1 MQYVFGEVSHY
12 RVEQT
17 LLQIALTASPTA
29 QYVTG
34 GLGTSSVVGIA
45 VAAFLL
51 GAAITPVGVIV
62 VLR

>member
-1 MQYVFGEVSHY
+1 MFLARFRITESNKHCFK
-12 RVEQT
+12 
-17 LLQIALTASPTA
+17 LLLTASPTA
-29 QYVTG
+29 QSATG

-51 GAAITPVGVIV
+51 GAAITAVGVIV